1 MSGTS
6 KGPLNYTTT
15 IDPQTTAAEC
25 LAILAKHGANHVAIS
40 FNGNREPDG
49 LSFAIETPWGPRHF
63 ALPVNASGTQKALDK
78 AYQKRLVERRH
89 TTAEHARRVSWRV
102 LKVWLEAQLSL
113 IEAGLAD
120 LAEIMLPW
128 MRVDEERTLYAA
140 YQDDQRKALEA
151 RR

>member
-1 MSGTS
+1 MTAG
-6 KGPLNYTTT
+6 KGPLNYTTS

-63 ALPVNASGTQKALDK
+63 ALPINVSGTQKALDK
-78 AYQKRLVERRH
+78 AYAKRLVERRH
-89 TTAEHARRVSWRV
+89 TSEEHARRVAWRV
-102 LKVWLEAQLSL
+102 MKAWIDAQLAL

-128 MRVDEERTLYAA
+128 MMVDNDRTLYAA
-140 YQDDQRKALEA
+140 YQDNQQSALEA
-151 RR
+151 R